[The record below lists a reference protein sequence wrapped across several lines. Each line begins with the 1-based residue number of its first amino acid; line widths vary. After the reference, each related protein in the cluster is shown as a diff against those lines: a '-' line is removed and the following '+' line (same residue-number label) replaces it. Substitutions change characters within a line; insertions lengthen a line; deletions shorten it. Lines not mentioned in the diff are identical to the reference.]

1 MYIYV
6 LIKGRRKGSNISK
19 MIRYEEKNYEFIV
32 VGGGMS
38 GLCAAITA
46 ARHGT
51 RTALVHARPVL
62 GGNASSEIRIH
73 ISGAD
78 QSLKQPDYAEGGLV
92 YELMSENKAHNDTF
106 NYSYW
111 DTVLFEKAKAE
122 KLLDVYFNTVMY
134 DVETADDRITAIR
147 CFQETTE
154 MRYRLTAPIF
164 ADCTGNGTLGFFAGA
179 EFKQGSESKYEYGE
193 PHAPEKA
200 NNERMGNTI
209 LMKAVNMGH
218 PVKFTSPAFAKKLT
232 EHQLRYRVHSK
243 TMKVDASMAPD
254 PEEWLRLSACSCA
267 AVDYGYWWLELM
279 GDGEDIILDYET
291 IRDDLYAYAY
301 GIWDHIKNGGDHG
314 AENYAL
320 QWVGALPGMRES
332 RRLMGDYVLTESDI
346 LEHRMFDDA
355 VAYGGWCVD
364 LHAAHGLLDFDLLPS
379 DCHHFLGVYTIPYRS
394 YYSKNIKN
402 LYMAGRDISTSK
414 LGLAS
419 TRIIGCCA
427 IGGEAVGK
435 AASLCRKY
443 GCEPRGLA
451 PHIRELQQMI
461 LRDDGY
467 LPNVKNTDDAD
478 MALRASV
485 SATSSIAGGEPA
497 NVINGVS
504 RKIGEDQNAWISDGI
519 ADGGEALTLTLDC
532 THVVSEVDL
541 TFDSNFAYPIRVTMS
556 ANRQAQQRIGVAPE
570 LVRDYDVIQKLD
582 GKEVGRTEVRGN
594 YQRHNAVALNPTG
607 CNEIEI
613 RFIATNGAPSVKV
626 YEVRVY

>member
-134 DVETADDRITAIR
+134 DVETADDRITAIC

-218 PVKFTSPAFAKKLT
+218 PVKFTPPAFAKKLT

-267 AVDYGYWWLELM
+267 AVDYGYWGLELM

-519 ADGGEALTLTLDC
+519 ADGGEALTLTLDG